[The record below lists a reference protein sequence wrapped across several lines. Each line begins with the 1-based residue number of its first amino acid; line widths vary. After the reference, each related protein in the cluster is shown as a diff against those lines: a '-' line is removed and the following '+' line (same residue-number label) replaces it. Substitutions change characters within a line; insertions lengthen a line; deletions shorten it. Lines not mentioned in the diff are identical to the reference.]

1 MTALYELEL
10 QPDAELVKGA
20 LAQVFLRWKE
30 PTGAGRDPAEDAA
43 TERQWVASLNSAV
56 SLEGASYGF
65 RRAICVAQFAELLR
79 RSEHARDDSLDDLI
93 AEAQRLEREHLAG
106 TPGADDD
113 FIEFIAMLERSKQ
126 VILDN
131 INNRRSPLED
141 CVRELQQRRYRHHS
155 CIKGNAETSEIQGLE
170 LEIAGL
176 EAQVRELVLKEIR

>member
-1 MTALYELEL
+1 MLLEL
-10 QPDAELVKGA
+10 LDLV
-20 LAQVFLRWKE
+20 L
-30 PTGAGRDPAEDAA
+30 
-43 TERQWVASLNSAV
+43 
-56 SLEGASYGF
+56 
-65 RRAICVAQFAELLR
+65 
-79 RSEHARDDSLDDLI
+79 

-155 CIKGNAETSEIQGLE
+155 CIKSNAETSEIQGLE